1 MSWGAFLVSLLLGII
16 IPLASLI
23 LMETTPYSEKTKPYE
38 CGFNPI
44 YQTGNPF
51 SIRFFTVAILF
62 LLFDLEVVIRVFQLN
77 AASLSVESSAK
88 QMTKS
93 YRTSCHGISLI
104 AINQTLLALCRNSP
118 EIQ

>member
-62 LLFDLEVVIRVFQLN
+62 LLFDLEVVILFPWVKTHLY
-77 AASLSVESSAK
+77 ASQV
-88 QMTKS
+88 
-93 YRTSCHGISLI
+93 TSIVILIFFFALTLGLVYEWWKGIL
-104 AINQTLLALCRNSP
+104 
-118 EIQ
+118 EWE